1 MTKGKQVIQSKGK
14 QVIQSEG
21 RRDVETTAIAHKYSK
36 SIQKHLATDAK
47 SEYKVLFLTGRMT
60 LFYIQ

>member
-1 MTKGKQVIQSKGK
+1 MTKGK